1 MHPSAGGPPVVV
13 ERLAELAAA
22 YGWQARIITTALFCD
37 DDGSDLAASLNDRI
51 DAAVLPADR
60 PRALGLSSKAERAI
74 GDGVRD
80 ADIVHL
86 HTLWHPLNTVARR
99 ACARHGR
106 PYVLSPHGMLD
117 PYSLGVKSLRKRI
130 YLELREKR
138 NISDASCLI
147 FTTPLEEEL
156 ARKSLPWLGAGRVI
170 PLGADTPPSEARQ
183 GLADEFLSR
192 FPVAHNRRRLIFL
205 GRLHPKKGI
214 ERILDALPAVAEACP
229 SVLLIVAGSGEASY
243 LQSLSALVVRRG
255 LGEHVLFTGMLH
267 GPLKWGAYAASEMF
281 LLPSHQEN
289 FAIAAAEAMHM
300 GLPVILSDKVNL
312 WPFVSEARGGI
323 VLEDNAIAGGLGP
336 AIEDL
341 LADPGAALQMGERG
355 QRFAEANFVW
365 ANTARLTTDL
375 YLETLNA
382 GEASARKFHGVERVP
397 AAQLEI

>member
-1 MHPSAGGPPVVV
+1 LFCSDDG
-13 ERLAELAAA
+13 AELAASFE
-22 YGWQARIITTALFCD
+22 GRLHVT
-37 DDGSDLAASLNDRI
+37 
-51 DAAVLPADR
+51 VLPANR
-60 PRALGLSSKAERAI
+60 PRVLGLSSRAAAAI
-74 GDGVRD
+74 DEAVRS

-117 PYSLGVKSLRKRI
+117 PYSLGVKSLRKRL

-138 NISDASCLI
+138 NLSDASCLI

-192 FPVAHNRRRLIFL
+192 FPIAQNRRRLIFL
-205 GRLHPKKGI
+205 GRLHQKKGI
-214 ERILDALPAVAEACP
+214 ERILNALPIVAKACP
-229 SVLLIVAGSGEASY
+229 SILLIVAGSGEPSY
-243 LQSLSALVVRRG
+243 LQSLNALVASRG

-267 GPLKWGAYAASEMF
+267 GRLKWGAFAASEIF
-281 LLPSHQEN
+281 LLASHQEN

-312 WPFVSEARGGI
+312 WPFVTEARGGI
-323 VLEDNAIAGGLGP
+323 VLEDGAIAGGLGP

-341 LADPGAALQMGERG
+341 LADPGAALEMGQRG
-355 QRFAEANFVW
+355 QRFAEANFIW

-382 GEASARKFHGVERVP
+382 GEISAGTFHGAERIP